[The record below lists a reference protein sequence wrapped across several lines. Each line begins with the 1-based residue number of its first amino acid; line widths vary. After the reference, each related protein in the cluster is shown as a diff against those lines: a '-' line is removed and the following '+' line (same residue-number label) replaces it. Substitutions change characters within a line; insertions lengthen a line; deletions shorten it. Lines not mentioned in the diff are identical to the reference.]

1 DPARVGAPLRRLRR
15 LPPARGG
22 AHRDRHAP
30 APRPR
35 DRGPGARGAPVGG
48 RRAAAARRRPRRG
61 RPGERR
67 DVPALPR
74 AHRRGGAR
82 RRHPLQVL
90 PARARGGQPRRAVAG
105 ARRRGDRHDRLR
117 PLAVPAGAQAARG
130 RRLRRGVG
138 RDRVAAGR
146 AAGRVDRGP
155 PARARPGPGRRVD
168 GPGARGPRRP
178 AAQGADRPG
187 RRRRPGRLRPG
198 RALHRGRAAPP
209 ARGHPVRGA
218 PAHRRGAPDL
228 AARRPGR
235 RDAAGAAAATG
246 GGLMADFRELPDL
259 ALRSLGGAVV
269 YANDEAFAAKENLIT
284 PGRPVFDPAAFGSQG
299 KVYDGWETRRRREPG
314 HDEAVVRL
322 GAPGVVHGVVVDTA
336 WFTGNYPPEVAVD
349 GARAD
354 GPVVD
359 PTSLPWEELVPR
371 SPVAGDSE
379 NAFAVDHPRPVTH
392 VRLRI
397 FPDGGVARLRV
408 HGEALPDP
416 ELLDALGTV
425 DLAALE
431 HGGRVVAC
439 SNAF

>member
-1 DPARVGAPLRRLRR
+1 
-15 LPPARGG
+15 
-22 AHRDRHAP
+22 
-30 APRPR
+30 
-35 DRGPGARGAPVGG
+35 
-48 RRAAAARRRPRRG
+48 
-61 RPGERR
+61 
-67 DVPALPR
+67 
-74 AHRRGGAR
+74 
-82 RRHPLQVL
+82 
-90 PARARGGQPRRAVAG
+90 
-105 ARRRGDRHDRLR
+105 
-117 PLAVPAGAQAARG
+117 
-130 RRLRRGVG
+130 
-138 RDRVAAGR
+138 
-146 AAGRVDRGP
+146 
-155 PARARPGPGRRVD
+155 
-168 GPGARGPRRP
+168 
-178 AAQGADRPG
+178 
-187 RRRRPGRLRPG
+187 
-198 RALHRGRAAPP
+198 
-209 ARGHPVRGA
+209 
-218 PAHRRGAPDL
+218 
-228 AARRPGR
+228 
-235 RDAAGAAAATG
+235 
-246 GGLMADFRELPDL
+246 MADFRELPDL

-439 SNAF
+439 SNAFYGSPNNLLLPGPARSMGEGWENARRRDDGNDWVEVALVAEARLVLAELDTSWFLHNAPGWAALHGRTADGAEVELLPRTALQPDTRHRFRVPDTPVAQVRMDVYPDGGMARLRLHGRLTEAGCADLATRWSRP